1 MISKTHHSV
10 KNKKSKPNKQ
20 FVEYGTDLP
29 IFKHKDEIVDILKR
43 EGKLIICGQTGCG
56 KTTQVPKYI
65 YQNNLNK
72 NKMIAVTQ
80 PRRVAAVTI
89 SQRVAKELD
98 TKLGNKVG
106 YSIRFDKKVSENTK
120 IEYLTDG
127 MLLREA
133 ILDPLLSK
141 YSVIVL
147 DEVHERTVNTD
158 VLLSII
164 KNINRSDLIIV
175 VMSATIDIPKISTY
189 FEIDSVVNVEGRTF
203 PVEIYNMA
211 ESEGNYIDNALI
223 AILQTHLDQPEGDI
237 LWFLTGQED
246 IEDLQ
251 SLLEEKVEL
260 GKDEKYKMPELVV
273 VPLYANLPNHL
284 QLKAFEKVE
293 GRKVIL
299 WTNIAETSLTINGIR
314 YIIDT
319 GLCKIKSFQA
329 TTGIEALKITAIS
342 KNSAVQRAGRA
353 GREAPGKWF
362 RLYSEDIYNEMET
375 STVPEIL
382 RTNLSRV
389 IIQLKAMGIENVTDF
404 DFMDKPKKQLF
415 IKAFKELSDLK
426 WLDSNA
432 NLNELGRQMSI
443 IPTEPIFSKLLIHSL
458 KDEFKPITEDI
469 WIIVAMLSVENIF
482 FTPRANKRKAERK
495 HKKFIWSYSDHLTL
509 LNVYRSA
516 LLNSDSQIF
525 NKEDQINLSSE
536 LNISSSKNKCSK
548 EYWRENF
555 INEKSINKAI
565 QINKQLMSYLQSIS
579 LSMSKP
585 KKSNDDFEEQ
595 KLDLSKQELF
605 GVENQQFGDKNELI
619 LKCLYEGLPLNIAD
633 NHFGVLYKTS
643 KSSEDCRIHPTSVL
657 FNSTPAHIIYTEII
671 VTSKKYMRFVS
682 DITSVFVKNSI

>member
-1 MISKTHHSV
+1 MIQSLEI
-10 KNKKSKPNKQ
+10 KS
-20 FVEYGTDLP
+20 
-29 IFKHKDEIVDILKR
+29 DILLD
-43 EGKLIICGQTGCG
+43 LI
-56 KTTQVPKYI
+56 
-65 YQNNLNK
+65 N
-72 NKMIAVTQ
+72 
-80 PRRVAAVTI
+80 
-89 SQRVAKELD
+89 
-98 TKLGNKVG
+98 
-106 YSIRFDKKVSENTK
+106 KVSERTK

-164 KNINRSDLIIV
+164 KELKNTVRPELIIV
-175 VMSATIDIPKISTY
+175 VMSATIDIPKISSY
-189 FEIDSVVNVEGRTF
+189 FEIDSVVNVEGRTY

-223 AILQTHLDQPEGDI
+223 AVLQTHLDWPEGDI

-251 SLLEEKVEL
+251 SLLEEKIEL
-260 GKDEKYKMPELVV
+260 GKEEKYNMPELNVI
-273 VPLYANLPNHL
+273 PLYANLPNHL
-284 QLKAFEKVE
+284 QLKAFEKVG

-299 WTNIAETSLTINGIR
+299 CTNIAETSLTINGIK

-319 GLCKIKSFQA
+319 GLWKIKTYQA
-329 TTGIEALKITAIS
+329 TTGIETLKITAIS
-342 KNSAVQRAGRA
+342 KNSAIQRAGRA
-353 GREAPGKWF
+353 GRETSGKWF

-389 IIQLKAMGIENVTDF
+389 IIQLKAMGINSVTDF

-432 NLNELGRQMSI
+432 NLNELGKQMSI
-443 IPTEPIFSKLLIHSL
+443 LPTEPIFSKLLIHSL
-458 KDEFKPITEDI
+458 KDEYKSITEDI
-469 WIIVAMLSVENIF
+469 SIIVAMLSVENIF

-495 HKKFIWSYSDHLTL
+495 HKKFICSHSDHLTL
-509 LNVYRSA
+509 LNVYKSA
-516 LLNSDSQIF
+516 LHHSD
-525 NKEDQINLSSE
+525 NKSSVNNESNLSSIFAS
-536 LNISSSKNKCSK
+536 NNSKNKWNK

-555 INEKSINKAI
+555 LNEKSINKAV
-565 QINKQLMSYLQSIS
+565 QINKQLLSYLNSIS
-579 LSMSKP
+579 SSISKSCTNKSIEEEKLNPVMSDFNLLN
-585 KKSNDDFEEQ
+585 SETQQAAGDRND
-595 KLDLSKQELF
+595 
-605 GVENQQFGDKNELI
+605 LI
-619 LKCLYEGLPLNIAD
+619 LKWLYEGLPLNIAE
-633 NHFGVLYKTS
+633 NHFGVLYKTT
-643 KSSEDCRIHPTSVL
+643 KSSEEWRIHPTSVL

-682 DITSVFVKNSI
+682 DISSVYVKNSN